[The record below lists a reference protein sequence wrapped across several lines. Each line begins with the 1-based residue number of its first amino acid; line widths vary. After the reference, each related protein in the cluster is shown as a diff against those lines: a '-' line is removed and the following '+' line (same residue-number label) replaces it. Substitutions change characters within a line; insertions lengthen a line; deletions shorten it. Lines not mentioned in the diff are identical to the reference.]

1 MRSAAA
7 CLPGERKGTTNEPG
21 TDEPERT
28 MTDTSS
34 TLRDGL
40 GLMVL
45 IGIVGAATMW
55 GGVLG

>member
-1 MRSAAA
+1 
-7 CLPGERKGTTNEPG
+7 
-21 TDEPERT
+21 